1 MALYLG
7 SEKKQLNLNGL
18 AYCLNLFSATPI
30 VNGVQLLSS
39 DNYVLKDSN
48 GLYITANEEGV

>member
-7 SEKKQLNLNGL
+7 NGEKLKININNIKYSLKILTE
-18 AYCLNLFSATPI
+18 TP
-30 VNGVQLLSS
+30 VFDGVRLLSS

-48 GLYITANEEGV
+48 GLHLTVKEDN